1 MIPVDALTLLHERV
15 SVPRLVGPA
24 PTAEQQQAM
33 FLAALRAPDHAYLRP
48 WRFLVIEGS
57 GLDALGELFG
67 RAALMIVASSRH
79 QEHAKVPVIEQ
90 DLACGVAVG
99 NMLLAAHAMGLGAV
113 WRTGALAYHPVV
125 RRGLALEEN
134 EHILAFLYVGHP
146 AGERKAVPDL
156 DVDRFFTRWPAQD

>member
-1 MIPVDALTLLHERV
+1 MDALTLLHERV

-67 RAALMIVASSRH
+67 RAALADEIADSAAFLASP
-79 QEHAKVPVIEQ
+79 E
-90 DLACGVAVG
+90 
-99 NMLLAAHAMGLGAV
+99 AAII
-113 WRTGALAYHPVV
+113 TGEVL
-125 RRGLALEEN
+125 RLDGGRSGLAG
-134 EHILAFLYVGHP
+134 IL
-146 AGERKAVPDL
+146 D
-156 DVDRFFTRWPAQD
+156 

>member
-1 MIPVDALTLLHERV
+1 MSLESWHQPLWQRLLADIRQN
-15 SVPRLVGPA
+15 RLPHAILFHGPDFSHS
-24 PTAEQQQAM
+24 EK
-33 FLAALRAPDHAYLRP
+33 LA
-48 WRFLVIEGS
+48 S
-57 GLDALGELFG
+57 QLGQRLLCE
-67 RAALMIVASSRH
+67 A
-79 QEHAKVPVIEQ
+79 EQ

-146 AGERKAVPDL
+146 AGERKAVPAL